1 MKIKALKLFNDGWE
15 KRLRR
20 PGDVFETTQERF
32 EYWSSASLVS
42 PVEGEEDERG
52 DLDSMTKAEL
62 LKYGQSHGVEDIRER
77 MRKAEIIA
85 AIKGAMGQ

>member
-20 PGDVFETTQERF
+20 PGDVFETTPDRF

-42 PVEGEEDERG
+42 PEEDERG

-62 LKYGQSHGVEDIRER
+62 LKYGQNHGVEDISER

-85 AIKGAMGQ
+85 AIKGAMGWT